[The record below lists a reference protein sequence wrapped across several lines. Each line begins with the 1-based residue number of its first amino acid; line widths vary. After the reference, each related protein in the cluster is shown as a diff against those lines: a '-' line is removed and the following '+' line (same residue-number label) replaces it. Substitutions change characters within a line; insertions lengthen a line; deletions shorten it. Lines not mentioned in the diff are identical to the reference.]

1 MIILGID
8 LGKARTG
15 VAVCDRAEMLASPLC
30 VIHER
35 SKELLWAC
43 RKIWMAQKGKAPK
56 MPGSLALS

>member
-35 SKELLWAC
+35 SKNGFWRE
-43 RKIWMAQKGKAPK
+43 
-56 MPGSLALS
+56 